1 MGYFILF
8 NILLNSYSQISP
20 YGHVHDMDTPNRNQ
34 DSCNLFLCNNYFLLP
49 PNYNC
54 NPVSQCRFG
63 VRIREVRLYIV
74 TTFYE
79 KFKFYVLY

>member
-34 DSCNLFLCNNYFLLP
+34 DSCNLFLCNNFFYCHGTIIVIQYRSAPLVFVL
-49 PNYNC
+49 
-54 NPVSQCRFG
+54 
-63 VRIREVRLYIV
+63 ERLDS
-74 TTFYE
+74 TE
-79 KFKFYVLY
+79 